1 MTMAMLKIPVSAS
14 DHALGAIN
22 SAVTIV
28 EYGDYQCPHC
38 AAAQLPVK
46 QVLARFGS
54 RVGLVFR
61 HFPLTEVHP
70 MAGLAAETAE
80 FAGAH
85 GRFWNM
91 HDAIYANQS
100 DLSADLLLAL
110 VSALE
115 LSPIAWRDALASG
128 VHARKVQ
135 ADFVG
140 GVRSGVNGTPSF
152 FVNGVRHDGGYSFP
166 ELASSIENAMLAT
179 SLPGGGKEALGTH
192 PGFHYQNK

>member
-1 MTMAMLKIPVSAS
+1 MAMLKIPVTDS
-14 DHALGAIN
+14 DHVLGAIN
-22 SAVTIV
+22 AAVTVV
-28 EYGDYQCPHC
+28 EYGDYQCPYC

-46 QVLARFGS
+46 QVLTRYGD
-54 RVGLVFR
+54 RIGLVFR

-85 GRFWNM
+85 GRFWDM
-91 HDAIYANQS
+91 HDALYANQQS
-100 DLSADLLLAL
+100 LGADLLLAL
-110 VSALE
+110 VRALE
-115 LSPIAWRDALASG
+115 LSPEAWREALASG
-128 VHARKVQ
+128 VHARKIQ
-135 ADFVG
+135 ADFLG

-179 SLPGGGKEALGTH
+179 SLPGAANAALGTLR
-192 PGFHYQNK
+192 GFHHRK